1 MIALDTNVLAR
12 AVLKDD
18 KVQSPKAA
26 KAIEDLAAGEGL
38 LITTSVVLE
47 LAWVL
52 RKRKNPAEIYE
63 ILHHLLES
71 EGITFA
77 SAALIG
83 EALEIFRA
91 GKIDFGDALLLIEAQ
106 AHGASRIITF
116 DEALLKADKRA
127 APVA

>member
-1 MIALDTNVLAR
+1 MTALDTNVLAR
-12 AVLKDD
+12 AVLQDD
-18 KVQSPKAA
+18 EVQSPKAV
-26 KAIEDLAAGEGL
+26 KAIRKLAAGEGAF
-38 LITTSVVLE
+38 ISTSVVLE

-52 RKRKNPAEIYE
+52 RKKKHPAEIYE
-63 ILHHLLES
+63 ILHYLLES

-91 GKIDFGDALLLIEAQ
+91 GKIDFGDALLLTEAQ
-106 AHGASRIITF
+106 AHGISKVITY
-116 DEALLKADKRA
+116 DEMLLRSDKRV